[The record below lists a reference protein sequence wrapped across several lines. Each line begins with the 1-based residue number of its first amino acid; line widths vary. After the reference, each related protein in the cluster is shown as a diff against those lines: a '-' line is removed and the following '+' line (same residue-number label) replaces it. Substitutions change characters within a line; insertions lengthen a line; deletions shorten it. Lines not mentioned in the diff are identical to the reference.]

1 MRAAVVDRYGEP
13 EVVSIREVPDP
24 VAGTGEVLVRVRAAG
39 INSADRLQV
48 MGFYPAPPGSP
59 ADIPGLELAGE
70 VAALGP
76 GATAFSVGDRVM
88 AVVGGGGMAE
98 LAVVHERHL
107 LPVPAS
113 LSWEQAGGF
122 AETFT
127 TAHDALFSQVG
138 LAMGE
143 RVCIHGAAGGVG
155 TAAVQLA
162 AAAGAVVT
170 ATVRNPEH
178 HDAVAALGAHR
189 VIRPDDFVEAGP
201 YDVILELV
209 GAPNWPGN
217 IQALATW
224 GRIMIIGVGAG
235 PKVELSMIDLMQ
247 KRGTI
252 RASTLRTRPLE
263 EKANAAQAMIRHV
276 LPLVESGTLTVP
288 VEATF
293 PMAEAE
299 AAFARFAQGAKLGK
313 LVLVSA

>member
-1 MRAAVVDRYGEP
+1 MHAVT
-13 EVVSIREVPDP
+13 IRDQAITWTERPDP
-24 VAGTGEVLVRVRAAG
+24 VPGSGEVLVRVRAAG
-39 INSADRLQV
+39 VNAADRLQV
-48 MGFYPAPPGSP
+48 MGHYPAPPGSP
-59 ADIPGLELAGE
+59 PDIPGLELAGE
-70 VAALGP
+70 VVDLGP
-76 GATAFSVGDRVM
+76 GVSTVAEGDRVM

-107 LPVPAS
+107 LPVPES

-162 AAAGAVVT
+162 AATGAQVT
-170 ATVRNPEH
+170 ATVRNTEH
-178 HDAVAALGAHR
+178 HDAVAALGADT
-189 VIRPDDFVEAGP
+189 VLVPDDFVEAGP

-217 IQALATW
+217 LEALATW

-235 PKVELSMIDLMQ
+235 PKTELSMVQLMGT
-247 KRGTI
+247 RGTI
-252 RASTLRTRPLE
+252 RASTLRARPLE
-263 EKANAAQAMIRHV
+263 EKAAAAQAMIRHV
-276 LPLVESGTLTVP
+276 LPQVDAGRITVP

-293 PMAEAE
+293 PLSEAE
-299 AAFARFAQGAKLGK
+299 AAFDRFAEGAKLGK
-313 LVLVSA
+313 IVLLGG

>member
-1 MRAAVVDRYGEP
+1 MHAVT
-13 EVVSIREVPDP
+13 IRDKALTWAEHPDP
-24 VAGTGEVLVRVRAAG
+24 VPGTGEVLVRVRAAG
-39 INSADRLQV
+39 INAADRLQV

-59 ADIPGLELAGE
+59 PDIPGLELAGE

-107 LPVPAS
+107 LPVPEA

-127 TAHDALFSQVG
+127 TAHDALFTQVG
-138 LAMGE
+138 LGMGE

-155 TAAVQLA
+155 TSAVQLA
-162 AAAGAVVT
+162 AATGAVVT
-170 ATVRNPEH
+170 ATVRNTDH
-178 HDAVAALGAHR
+178 HDAVRALGADT
-189 VIRPDDFVEAGP
+189 VVVPDDFVDAGP

-217 IQALATW
+217 IEALATW

-235 PKVELSMIDLMQ
+235 PKTELSMVDLMQ

-252 RASTLRTRPLE
+252 RASTLRARPLE
-263 EKANAAQAMIRHV
+263 EKADAAQAMIRHV
-276 LPLVESGTLTVP
+276 VPLAAAGRLTVP

-293 PMAEAE
+293 PLDEAD
-299 AAFARFAQGAKLGK
+299 AAFERFATAGKLGK
-313 LVLVSA
+313 IVLVAG

>member
-1 MRAAVVDRYGEP
+1 MRANAIVDREL
-13 EVVSIREVPDP
+13 VWVDRPDP
-24 VAGTGEVLVRVRAAG
+24 VPGTGEVLVRVRAAG
-39 INSADRLQV
+39 VNSADRLQV

-70 VAALGP
+70 VEALGS
-76 GATAFSVGDRVM
+76 GVTGWSAGDRVM
-88 AVVGGGGMAE
+88 AVVGGGAMAE

-107 LPVPAS
+107 LPVPDG
-113 LSWEQAGGF
+113 LSWAESGGF

-162 AAAGAVVT
+162 AAAGCTVT
-170 ATVRNPEH
+170 ATVRNPDH
-178 HDAVAALGAHR
+178 HAAVRALGATT
-189 VIRPDDFVEAGP
+189 VVDPADFVDAGP
-201 YDVILELV
+201 YEVILELV

-217 IQALATW
+217 IAALAPW

-235 PKVELSMIDLMQ
+235 PTTEVSLLDLMQ
-247 KRGTI
+247 KRATI
-252 RASTLRTRPLE
+252 RASTLRARPLE
-263 EKANAAQAMIRHV
+263 EKAAAAQAMIRHV
-276 LPLVESGTLTVP
+276 VPLLASGRLTVP

-293 PMAEAE
+293 PLADAP
-299 AAFARFAQGAKLGK
+299 AAYERFAAGGKLGK
-313 LVLVSA
+313 IVLVAG

>member
-1 MRAAVVDRYGEP
+1 MHAVT
-13 EVVSIREVPDP
+13 IRDGALHWAEQPDP
-24 VAGTGEVLVRVRAAG
+24 VPGTGEVLIRVRAAG

-48 MGFYPAPPGSP
+48 LGFYPAPPGSP

-107 LPVPAS
+107 LPVPEA

-138 LAMGE
+138 LTMGE

-162 AAAGAVVT
+162 AAVGARVT
-170 ATVRNPEH
+170 ATVRNPDH
-178 HDAVAALGAHR
+178 HDAVAALGAQR
-189 VIRPDDFVEAGP
+189 VVLPEDFVDAGP

-235 PKVELSMIDLMQ
+235 PKVELSMVDLMQ

-252 RASTLRTRPLE
+252 RASTLRARPLE

-276 LPLVESGTLTVP
+276 VPLVEAGRLTVP

-293 PMAEAE
+293 PMAEAV
-299 AAFARFAQGAKLGK
+299 AAFDRFAEGAKLGK
-313 LVLVSA
+313 LVLVSG

>member
-1 MRAAVVDRYGEP
+1 MHAVT
-13 EVVSIREVPDP
+13 IRDQAIAWAEHPDP
-24 VAGTGEVLVRVRAAG
+24 VPGVGEVLIRVRAAG

-48 MGFYPAPPGSP
+48 LGFYPAPPGSP
-59 ADIPGLELAGE
+59 PDIPGLELAGE
-70 VAALGP
+70 VVGLGP
-76 GATAFSVGDRVM
+76 GVTAVAEGDRVM

-107 LPVPAS
+107 LPVPDS
-113 LSWEQAGGF
+113 LSWEEAGGF

-127 TAHDALFSQVG
+127 TAHDALFTQVG
-138 LAMGE
+138 LSMGE

-162 AAAGAVVT
+162 AATGARVT
-170 ATVRNPEH
+170 ATVRNADH
-178 HDAVAALGAHR
+178 HGAVRDLGAHE
-189 VIRPDDFVEAGP
+189 VVLPEAFVDAGP

-217 IQALATW
+217 LQALATW

-235 PKVELSMIDLMQ
+235 PKTELSMVDLMQ

-252 RASTLRTRPLE
+252 RASTLRARPLE
-263 EKANAAQAMIRHV
+263 EKGAAAQAMIRHV
-276 LPLVESGTLTVP
+276 LPLVDAGRITVP

-293 PMAEAE
+293 PMAEAD
-299 AAFARFAQGAKLGK
+299 AAFDRFAAGAKLGK
-313 LVLVSA
+313 IVLVAG

>member
-1 MRAAVVDRYGEP
+1 MHAVT
-13 EVVSIREVPDP
+13 IRDKAIHWTEQPDP
-24 VAGTGEVLVRVRAAG
+24 VPGTGEVLIRVRSAG

-48 MGFYPAPPGSP
+48 LGFYPAPPGSP

-70 VAALGP
+70 VVGLGP
-76 GATAFSVGDRVM
+76 GATAFAEGDRVM

-107 LPVPAS
+107 LPVPEA
-113 LSWEQAGGF
+113 LTWEQAGGF

-127 TAHDALFSQVG
+127 TAHDALFTQVG
-138 LAMGE
+138 LTMGE

-162 AAAGAVVT
+162 ATAGARVT
-170 ATVRNPEH
+170 ATVRNADH
-178 HDAVAALGAHR
+178 HDAVADLGAHH
-189 VIRPDDFVEAGP
+189 VVRPEDFVDAGP

-217 IQALATW
+217 LQALATW

-235 PKVELSMIDLMQ
+235 PKTELSMVDLMQ

-252 RASTLRTRPLE
+252 RASTLRARPLE
-263 EKANAAQAMIRHV
+263 EKAAAAQAMIRHV
-276 LPLVESGTLTVP
+276 LPLVDAGAITVP

-293 PMAEAE
+293 PMADAD
-299 AAFARFAQGAKLGK
+299 AAFDRFAEGAKLGK
-313 LVLVSA
+313 LVLVAS

>member
-1 MRAAVVDRYGEP
+1 MRAVTIRDEAVHWDEQ
-13 EVVSIREVPDP
+13 PDP
-24 VAGTGEVLVRVRAAG
+24 VPGTGEVLVRVRAAG

-70 VAALGP
+70 VVGLGP
-76 GATAFSVGDRVM
+76 GATAFAEGDRVM

-107 LPVPAS
+107 LPVPEA

-138 LAMGE
+138 LSMGE

-162 AAAGAVVT
+162 AAAGAQVT
-170 ATVRNPEH
+170 ATVRNAAH
-178 HDAVAALGAHR
+178 HEAVAGLGAQR
-189 VIRPDDFVEAGP
+189 VVDPADFVDAGP

-235 PKVELSMIDLMQ
+235 PKTELSMVDLMQ

-252 RASTLRTRPLE
+252 RASTLRARPLE
-263 EKANAAQAMIRHV
+263 EKADAAQAMIRHV
-276 LPLVESGTLTVP
+276 IPQLAAGRLTVP

-293 PMAEAE
+293 PLSE
-299 AAFARFAQGAKLGK
+299 AAAGFDRFAEGGKLGK
-313 LVLVSA
+313 IVLLSD

>member
-1 MRAAVVDRYGEP
+1 MHAVT
-13 EVVSIREVPDP
+13 IRDQALHWDEHPDP
-24 VAGTGEVLVRVRAAG
+24 EPGAGEVLVRVRAAG

-48 MGFYPAPPGSP
+48 LGFYPAPPGSP

-70 VAALGP
+70 VVGLGP
-76 GATAFSVGDRVM
+76 GATAFAEGDRVM

-107 LPVPAS
+107 LPVPDS

-127 TAHDALFSQVG
+127 TAHDALFGQVG
-138 LAMGE
+138 LSMGE

-155 TAAVQLA
+155 TSAVQLA
-162 AAAGAVVT
+162 ACAGARVT
-170 ATVRNPEH
+170 ATVRNPDH
-178 HDAVAALGAHR
+178 HAAVRGLGADQ
-189 VIRPDDFVEAGP
+189 VIDPADLVEHGP

-209 GAPNWPGN
+209 GAPNWPAN
-217 IQALATW
+217 IEALATW

-235 PKVELSMIDLMQ
+235 PKVELSMVDLMQ

-252 RASTLRTRPLE
+252 RASTLRARPLE
-263 EKANAAQAMIRHV
+263 EKANAAQSMIRHV
-276 LPLVESGTLTVP
+276 VPLVEAGRLTVP

-293 PMAEAE
+293 PMAEAD
-299 AAFARFAQGAKLGK
+299 AAFDRFSAGGKLGK
-313 LVLVSA
+313 IVLVAA